1 MDILSGR
8 DGMEKFLIET
18 PHTTANCLM
27 LINQLHSQGYLHN
40 FEWGCSDGVHCGWA
54 IVEAESEE
62 QARMIV
68 PSLIRKDAKVV
79 RIIKFDLDEAG
90 ELHAS

>member
-1 MDILSGR
+1 MDVLSRR
-8 DGMEKFLIET
+8 DAMERYIIET
-18 PHTTANCLM
+18 PHTALGCRM
-27 LINQLHSQGYLHN
+27 LIKQLHSQGYLHN
-40 FEWGCSDGVHCGWA
+40 FEWGCKDEVHCGWA

-68 PSLIRKDAKVV
+68 PSVVRKDAKVI
-79 RIIKFDLDEAG
+79 RILKFDLDEAG